1 MRSLALFGLLTS
13 SIALSVGTSG
23 CAFNALGRGP
33 GEMDLEN
40 DGSDDAQSE
49 LVRKYE
55 VVYDRGVFRRPGADP
70 AAVAAEIHVS
80 HVDDVSAPAWS
91 DDAFNYLS
99 SSDDAAEIM
108 EDPSVGFDQFAH
120 SGTGETVIIG
130 TGIGA
135 GIVGG
140 AITWFIP
147 TTVAD
152 GINENEQAEL
162 FYAVTG
168 GFSAGITLGVIVA
181 AAYTYIVPA
190 VSTPFA
196 TPLYRKAARV
206 FNDDVEDSIVEAA
219 PHGDPPTAPG
229 PDDAQPSPPEPEATS
244 NSTET
249 PKPVETPTT
258 TTPATPPATP

>member
-1 MRSLALFGLLTS
+1 MR
-13 SIALSVGTSG
+13 SIALLSLWAALASG
-23 CAFNALGRGP
+23 CAFTALGRGP
-33 GEMDLEN
+33 TDMDLEN
-40 DGSDDAQSE
+40 DGSDDAQSD

-99 SSDDAAEIM
+99 TSDAAAEIM

-152 GINENEQAEL
+152 GINETEQAEL

-196 TPLYRKAARV
+196 TPLYRKAARA
-206 FNDDVEDSIVEAA
+206 FSEDLEDTIIDSA
-219 PHGDPPTAPG
+219 PHGDPP
-229 PDDAQPSPPEPEATS
+229 SLPEPDAESAAPTP
-244 NSTET
+244 TPDA
-249 PKPVETPTT
+249 PKPVETPP
-258 TTPATPPATP
+258 TPATP

>member
-1 MRSLALFGLLTS
+1 MRSLSSALPLVVLATLATGLET
-13 SIALSVGTSG
+13 G
-23 CAFNALGRGP
+23 CAINALGRGP
-33 GEMDLEN
+33 GEMDLQN
-40 DGSDDAQSE
+40 DGSDDAQSD

-55 VVYDRGVFRRPGADP
+55 VVYDRGFIRRPGADP
-70 AAVAAEIHVS
+70 AAVAAEIHVGA
-80 HVDDVSAPAWS
+80 VDDVSAPAWS

-99 SSDDAAEIM
+99 SSDAAAAIM
-108 EDPSVGFDQFAH
+108 ESPSVGFDQFAH

-152 GINENEQAEL
+152 GINASEQAEL
-162 FYAVTG
+162 FYAVGG
-168 GFSAGITLGVIVA
+168 GFGAGFTLGVIVA

-196 TPLYRKAARV
+196 TPLYRKAARA
-206 FNDDVEDSIVEAA
+206 FNDDLEDSIVDAA
-219 PHGDPPTAPG
+219 PHGDPPA
-229 PDDAQPSPPEPEATS
+229 APEPSEPAPATTEPAP
-244 NSTET
+244 STDT
-249 PKPVETPTT
+249 PTPVPTPTTPTT
-258 TTPATPPATP
+258 TTP